1 MGNNERVEANFN
13 LSYPAS
19 NCVAES
25 GSRRLSQEEKVF
37 FFGFLTELLASEKKV
52 YNVREVLGGESK
64 KGTREIPCQA
74 G

>member
-1 MGNNERVEANFN
+1 VLLKAGAADCHRK
-13 LSYPAS
+13 
-19 NCVAES
+19 
-25 GSRRLSQEEKVF
+25 RRFF

-52 YNVREVLGGESK
+52 YNVREVMGGESK